1 MEFISEGIV
10 NFTPA
15 DFDEVQPPYLVE
27 CPACGEGPFYSLAEE
42 KDHARRYHT
51 KPVTKFREY
60 MDDDM
65 GFFETL
71 EDDADPAEYV
81 PAMAEEFGEVV
92 DPYLQEA
99 ELLRLPHTDCTSYFC
114 DFHGKR
120 NVMTDGIDTAM
131 DSSEADNL

>member
-1 MEFISEGIV
+1 MEFISDSIV
-10 NFTPA
+10 SFTA
-15 DFDEVQPPYLVE
+15 SDFDEARPPYLVE

-71 EDDADPAEYV
+71 EDDCDPAEYV
-81 PAMAEEFGEVV
+81 PEMAESYFELMPG
-92 DPYLQEA
+92 D
-99 ELLRLPHTDCTSYFC
+99 ELLDLPHTDCTSVVCSY
-114 DFHGKR
+114 HGER
-120 NVMTDGIDTAM
+120 NAPTDAIDEAK
-131 DSSEADNL
+131 DRSEADNL